1 MTSFLVVASTLP
13 ANWTPEVIKRK
24 EGRERKRERGGHEQR
39 SMYEKKESR
48 GLMKRSG
55 RPQREEKKG
64 LKWRGH
70 TESLWVWEKHISI
83 CNHLCSV
90 TLLILRCDIGQY
102 TVYTRL
108 LQCLFKPTQR
118 GD

>member
-1 MTSFLVVASTLP
+1 
-13 ANWTPEVIKRK
+13 
-24 EGRERKRERGGHEQR
+24 
-39 SMYEKKESR
+39 
-48 GLMKRSG
+48 MKRSG

-118 GD
+118 GDQRGETGHNMETGVENEKLQHRRSAH